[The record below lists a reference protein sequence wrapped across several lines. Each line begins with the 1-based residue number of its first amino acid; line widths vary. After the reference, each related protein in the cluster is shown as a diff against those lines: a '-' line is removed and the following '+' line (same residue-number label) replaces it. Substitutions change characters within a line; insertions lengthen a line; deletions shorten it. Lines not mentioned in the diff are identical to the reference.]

1 MVNEISLSYD
11 DTMKYI
17 RENVEIDDIL
27 DVSYNRIF
35 APGIVL
41 GFLEPDEETEEGF
54 SVNLQINGETINQS
68 VTIDFEKIK
77 DDLLEIRH
85 CKDDVETIIEV
96 L

>member
-1 MVNEISLSYD
+1 MTNEISLNYD
-11 DTMKYI
+11 DTIKYI
-17 RENVEIDDIL
+17 KENVELDDIL

-41 GFLEPDEETEEGF
+41 GFLEKDDETDEGF
-54 SVNLQINGETINQS
+54 RVNLQLTGETINQA
-68 VTIDFEKIK
+68 VTIDFDKIK

-85 CKDDVETIIEV
+85 CKDDEEIVIEV